1 MYNKYIVLFVCFSLF
16 FLSTLLSGCDNN
28 KKELQNSTNNKCI
41 QQINNIEINHLPD
54 PSIYVNEKELS
65 LFTDVQNDFNFTDE
79 DTKKIIR
86 IFKQIGLN
94 FNQKYGIQIEKD
106 SNDINISW
114 NIDHNNIIYTIKS
127 DNPMVKPQI
136 SYNGKIINPINGYYI
151 FSFGYNSI
159 LKLNDFEIYY
169 YLPNDLYPLY
179 RNGKIINTLENMAL
193 RIK

>member
-16 FLSTLLSGCDNN
+16 FLSTTLSGCDNN
-28 KKELQNSTNNKCI
+28 EKELNSTNNKCI
-41 QQINNIEINHLPD
+41 QKINNIEINHLPD

-94 FNQKYGIQIEKD
+94 FNKKYGIQIEKN

-114 NIDHNNIIYTIKS
+114 NIDHNNIIYIIKS

-136 SYNGKIINPINGYYI
+136 SSNGKIINPINGYYI

-169 YLPNDLYPLY
+169 YLPDDLYPLY